1 MVCKLQRII
10 TSASGPRKTTP
21 LRGVVNSEIV
31 YSKELILKL
40 RIMAS
45 TVAQGG
51 TTTKGFGGTGGQ
63 VTDQQMDE
71 LIRNEDASFDH
82 NQKAI
87 TKE

>member
-1 MVCKLQRII
+1 
-10 TSASGPRKTTP
+10 
-21 LRGVVNSEIV
+21 
-31 YSKELILKL
+31 
-40 RIMAS
+40 MAS

-63 VTDQQMDE
+63 VTDQQMEE